1 MYQITQGKLGFNLL
15 YNLWMTQGFT
25 FLKRPSE
32 YCPLLFLITDLNVD
46 AEVVKLLLRDAEE
59 TEGEAGVQAGDA
71 DPTRVRDVI
80 TGVSLPLPDITRHLG
95 GVGVQVQHLGI
106 KDIIALEL
114 ELAEWLYL
122 IVDTSEK
129 IQSMIGRAADYTET
143 TGKTETLLEACFVHG
158 IDFTEPQSQ

>member
-25 FLKRPSE
+25 FIKRPSE
-32 YCPLLFLITDLNVD
+32 YCPLLFPITDLNVD
-46 AEVVKLLLRDAEE
+46 AEVVKFLLRDAEE

-80 TGVSLPLPDITRHLG
+80 TGVSLPLPDIPRHLG